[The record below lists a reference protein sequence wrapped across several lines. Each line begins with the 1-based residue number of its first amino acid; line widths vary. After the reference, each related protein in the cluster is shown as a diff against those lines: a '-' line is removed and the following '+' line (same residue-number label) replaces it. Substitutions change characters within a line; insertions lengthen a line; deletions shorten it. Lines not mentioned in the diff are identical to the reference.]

1 MMYVTYN
8 RIFANAESLFY
19 YVHRPR
25 AAGKMLSQEQVAAL
39 LAQAEGRNV
48 TNVTVVEK
56 MAPSEAATS
65 TTAVSPVV
73 EYDEVKNS
81 SGDEGF
87 TQANVIERSLVKET
101 SLVEAVTRKSSSYS
115 GKGDDNVSDI
125 VVLPSSDGNATEG
138 QQKDHVIQQLD
149 HVVQQQGSSDNQQQ
163 QEIGSTQETAVQ
175 QEATN
180 SSSNLANKEAPPT
193 SVSTHTSSTSIVKKS
208 KYASEAS
215 VFAELRGHG
224 IGTSTSSMQL
234 TARKGKV
241 APWNKPGL
249 QQTVQSYY
257 DTTSNSSGLNHLEIY
272 DDDGVCMYVIITMEN
287 FKSLTNLTS
296 GALMK

>member
-1 MMYVTYN
+1 MMYVTCN
-8 RIFANAESLFY
+8 RVFANAESLFY

-39 LAQAEGRNV
+39 LAQAEGRNI

-73 EYDEVKNS
+73 EYDKVKNS

-87 TQANVIERSLVKET
+87 TQANFVERSLVKET

-125 VVLPSSDGNATEG
+125 VVLPSIDGNATEG

-149 HVVQQQGSSDNQQQ
+149 QQGSSDHQQQ

-193 SVSTHTSSTSIVKKS
+193 LVSTHTSSTSIVKKS

-215 VFAELRGHG
+215 MFAELRGHG

-272 DDDGVCMYVIITMEN
+272 DDDGVCMYVIMYN
-287 FKSLTNLTS
+287 GKF
-296 GALMK
+296 

>member
-48 TNVTVVEK
+48 TNVTIVEK
-56 MAPSEAATS
+56 MEAATS
-65 TTAVSPVV
+65 TTAVSPGV
-73 EYDEVKNS
+73 EYDEVNNS
-81 SGDEGF
+81 NGDEGF
-87 TQANVIERSLVKET
+87 TQANVVERSLVKET
-101 SLVEAVTRKSSSYS
+101 SLVEAVTRKSSSCS

-149 HVVQQQGSSDNQQQ
+149 HVVQQQGSSDHQQQ
-163 QEIGSTQETAVQ
+163 QEMGSTQETVVQ
-175 QEATN
+175 QEGTN
-180 SSSNLANKEAPPT
+180 FCSSLANKEAPPT
-193 SVSTHTSSTSIVKKS
+193 SVSTHTSSASIVKKS
-208 KYASEAS
+208 KYTSEAS
-215 VFAELRGHG
+215 MFAELRGHG

-249 QQTVQSYY
+249 QQPVQSYY

-272 DDDGVCMYVIITMEN
+272 DDDGVCMYVIMYN
-287 FKSLTNLTS
+287 GKF
-296 GALMK
+296 